1 MLELDECLEAL
12 QEENARDV
20 NVIDLE
26 GKWDGADYMIFI
38 TALSP
43 RHMRRMADMFV
54 QAVRS
59 LNMFLDS
66 TRDRPIYSGFFCAA
80 EGPQSA

>member
-1 MLELDECLEAL
+1 MLTFEHSLREMLELDECLEAL

-20 NVIDLE
+20 NVIDLA

-54 QAVRS
+54 QAVR
-59 LNMFLDS
+59 LL
-66 TRDRPIYSGFFCAA
+66 T
-80 EGPQSA
+80 QSAAIQFISCLLCS

>member
-20 NVIDLE
+20 NVIDLA

-54 QAVRS
+54 QAVRLLTQS
-59 LNMFLDS
+59 AAIQF
-66 TRDRPIYSGFFCAA
+66 IHAFCAA
-80 EGPQSA
+80 EGTQTA